1 MSIFYC
7 TLASP
12 SPVSTKLN
20 VKKKSQVKE
29 KSTVKKGKEIR
40 GTVPL
45 NGLFLSN
52 CWMSTPENIDIS
64 NIPAI
69 NHKYFA
75 YFSKIALSHATGGWR
90 GGGERGGGGG

>member
-1 MSIFYC
+1 MNSG
-7 TLASP
+7 
-12 SPVSTKLN
+12 
-20 VKKKSQVKE
+20 
-29 KSTVKKGKEIR
+29 KGKEIR

-75 YFSKIALSHATGGWR
+75 YFSKIA
-90 GGGERGGGGG
+90 